1 MVAERGRR
9 SRSNKEE
16 QSIQEALK
24 FPKDTSKVSNYA
36 QQNMLRRKEA
46 DRAGIAESAGWEKR
60 WFSWLRS
67 SNGRSQ
73 IQERE
78 KRDLT

>member
-1 MVAERGRR
+1 MTVAGRGRR
-9 SRSNKEE
+9 SRSNKEGAVNLL
-16 QSIQEALK
+16 SS
-24 FPKDTSKVSNYA
+24 FPKTPTKSKVCSAKHVKKKGNR
-36 QQNMLRRKEA
+36 QSWHSR
-46 DRAGIAESAGWEKR
+46 ESAGWEKR

-73 IQERE
+73 RQERE

>member
-1 MVAERGRR
+1 MGWRGRLTVAERGRR

-46 DRAGIAESAGWEKR
+46 DRAGIAESQQD
-60 WFSWLRS
+60 
-67 SNGRSQ
+67 GR
-73 IQERE
+73 RGG
-78 KRDLT
+78 LGG